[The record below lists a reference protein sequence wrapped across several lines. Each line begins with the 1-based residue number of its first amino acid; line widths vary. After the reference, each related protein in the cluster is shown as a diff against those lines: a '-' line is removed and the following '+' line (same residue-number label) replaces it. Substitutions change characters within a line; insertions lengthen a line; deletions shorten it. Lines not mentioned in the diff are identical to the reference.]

1 MYRISDDVLSAIKN
15 KLSVEVLTDQTCKT
29 VLDTITRLYVDTK
42 KTGIWLWDKLSDHE
56 ESSDSNGWSLIPE
69 FVSNNSC
76 IMFFNQDEE
85 TKMFMVSN
93 GKDLQFILSET
104 CGYEFYITDL
114 QCSYLLCFNHHD
126 DLIGCGNAKKWVKE
140 LKEKHFE

>member
-1 MYRISDDVLSAIKN
+1 MYRISDDILNAINN
-15 KLSVEVLTDQTCKT
+15 KLSVDVLDDQTCKS
-29 VLDTITRLYVDTK
+29 VLDKVTRMYVNTDK
-42 KTGIWLWDKLSDHE
+42 PGLWLWEKLSDHKE
-56 ESSDSNGWSLIPE
+56 LSVSNGWSLIPDL
-69 FVSNNSC
+69 VSNNSC

-104 CGYEFYITDL
+104 CGYEFYITDM

-126 DLIGCGNAKKWVKE
+126 VLIGCGNAKKWIQRS
-140 LKEKHFE
+140 L